1 MLFLGSTAPRREA
14 GPSLTCTP
22 TLTVTKAE
30 ARRGAP
36 HYCDLRAWKTIPR
49 QTPELWAPQICQQR
63 TLEDVSKP
71 GPHPT
76 PPAPDRHS

>member
-1 MLFLGSTAPRREA
+1 MLFLGSAAPRREA
-14 GPSLTCTP
+14 GPSLTPTP

-36 HYCDLRAWKTIPR
+36 NYCGLGAWKTILR
-49 QTPELWAPQICQQR
+49 QTPELWAAQICQQR

-71 GPHPT
+71 GPHPA